1 MTPQS
6 FIAKW
11 QAADGSE
18 RANYPLFFND
28 LCDLLGVERPQPAK
42 ADDWHNGYVNERYI
56 DARDGESAG
65 TARYID
71 TYHRG
76 RFICEAK
83 SFAVGKHAETAERNG
98 CRASSTSNVSPGASW
113 NNWNGRSASRIC
125 ASRRK
130 TASKP

>member
-1 MTPQS
+1 MTPHD

-11 QAADGSE
+11 NGADGSE

-71 TYHRG
+71 TYHRD

-83 SFAVGKHAETAERNG
+83 SFALGKNAETAERKLFK
-98 CRASSTSNVSPGASW
+98 AKSQA
-113 NNWNGRSASRIC
+113 
-125 ASRRK
+125 
-130 TASKP
+130 